1 MVFLFLFSCQEPDL
15 LPEKLITKN
24 ASLLSPERSVW
35 KGADVLSFLFIVFV
49 FFFPVSLHLLSFKKF
64 IVVKYI

>member
-1 MVFLFLFSCQEPDL
+1 MPAQPVEIEKTAIFFSGKMKSCQEPDL

-35 KGADVLSFLFIVFV
+35 KGT
-49 FFFPVSLHLLSFKKF
+49 
-64 IVVKYI
+64 